1 MLDDFILYKIL
12 KWENW
17 SIVIE
22 NGSVATWGLDGG
34 IDSLQIIMRNLLDMM
49 EMFTVLIVVVSQ
61 MYACMCVHER
71 MWICIL

>member
-1 MLDDFILYKIL
+1 M
-12 KWENW
+12 
-17 SIVIE
+17 IE

-71 MWICIL
+71 M